1 MGRTRYRRAVEW
13 CGRVKAKP
21 LAKSLAVL
29 MIVPI
34 PGDCNFEQKYTVAMS
49 MDEKVFTS
57 VDKLQGKPQV
67 KADVDPDDDS

>member
-1 MGRTRYRRAVEW
+1 METIFSMATFLIAGNASEAFGQVI
-13 CGRVKAKP
+13 
-21 LAKSLAVL
+21 AVL

-57 VDKLQGKPQV
+57 VEKLQGKPQV
-67 KADVDPDDDS
+67 KADVDPDDDR